1 MPSIHSHQPSPYAEP
16 NTPIASAKRP
26 RTAIKHT
33 GEKGTPHHT
42 TTGGSRHASLLQ
54 SPPPACQFEQI
65 SPHNEEEEGGAADH
79 DKYTHTH
86 QKQQHPDEAEG
97 EAGARSEGGGSSTRE
112 GGADG
117 NEKEGTWKG
126 RVVSLFSP
134 VLKFVG
140 GVQQGGEGEEE
151 IHHHKGGEGGIG
163 NSSDHENDRNWENI
177 GSSRLEKQQEQQQ
190 QQQQHTHT
198 HTHHSHPHSTK
209 VRHEHPSEE
218 GGEAGAAV
226 AAKVEDED
234 VDGMDVVVE
243 EDEIAPPAGE
253 GNELEEGNE
262 DLDEELEEDEEEE
275 EDDDDLVAEEFNPF
289 LFIKQLPPYEHVAI
303 ADKICLP
310 KRKPA
315 HNTRSASSSPVTLVL
330 DLDETLVHCTVE
342 PVPDP
347 DVVFPV
353 EFNGISY
360 QVHVRKRPHLE
371 EFLLKVSKMFEV
383 VVFTASQQVYADAL
397 LNIID
402 PQHKLIKHRLF
413 RDACLPVEGNYIK
426 DLNVLGRDIAKT
438 VLIDNSP
445 YAYGYQL
452 DNGIPIESWF
462 EDREDMELL
471 KLLPF
476 LEELQRV
483 EDVRPLIRSTFQ
495 SHVRVEEA

>member
-1 MPSIHSHQPSPYAEP
+1 MPSIHQPSPYAEP

-26 RTAIKHT
+26 RTAVKHT
-33 GEKGTPHHT
+33 GTPHKVSTSHLAT
-42 TTGGSRHASLLQ
+42 EGGVGGGGGGRRGSRHAGLLQ
-54 SPPPACQFEQI
+54 SPPPACELEQT
-65 SPHNEEEEGGAADH
+65 SPDKEGHHHDDGEE
-79 DKYTHTH
+79 
-86 QKQQHPDEAEG
+86 
-97 EAGARSEGGGSSTRE
+97 ARSECSGSGSASGRTSGGGE
-112 GGADG
+112 GS
-117 NEKEGTWKG
+117 WKG

-140 GVQQGGEGEEE
+140 GAQDQPNEDEEGPASHHHPRHQQHDMRAGGKDGEDEEE
-151 IHHHKGGEGGIG
+151 E
-163 NSSDHENDRNWENI
+163 NQENDLNWENRD
-177 GSSRLEKQQEQQQ
+177 GGHPPPSHAHHHRKMEQEAVEETECYEDEEEEDAA
-190 QQQQHTHT
+190 QQHRMEVDE
-198 HTHHSHPHSTK
+198 PA
-209 VRHEHPSEE
+209 PEE
-218 GGEAGAAV
+218 G
-226 AAKVEDED
+226 DE
-234 VDGMDVVVE
+234 E
-243 EDEIAPPAGE
+243 
-253 GNELEEGNE
+253 EEGNE
-262 DLDEELEEDEEEE
+262 DEEELD
-275 EDDDDLVAEEFNPF
+275 VAEEFNPF

-303 ADKICLP
+303 PGKICLP
-310 KRKPA
+310 QRKA
-315 HNTRSASSSPVTLVL
+315 TRSAPASPVTLVL

-353 EFNGISY
+353 EFNGVSY

-371 EFLLKVSKMFEV
+371 EFLARISKMFEV

-397 LNIID
+397 LDIID
-402 PQHKLIKHRLF
+402 PHQKLIKHRLF

-426 DLNVLGRDIAKT
+426 DLNVLGRDISKT

-483 EDVRPLIRSTFQ
+483 DDVRPLIRSAFQ
-495 SHVRVEEA
+495 SHLRVEEA